1 MCIGTIYTFSLD
13 LFRYHSLFLIYC
25 IIPRLSSTKK
35 WQKKVYKTKN
45 LENPLFVKNIK
56 TKPPYYPEN
65 SEIIH
70 VVSSLGTST
79 TPFQY
84 NFPRNYLGHYQ
95 HLVIYYTTLHYTTLV
110 ITMLHY
116 SHTMVR
122 CHLLLYHYYIVLLLL
137 LLLLLMWLSHSD
149 GHTLQ
154 QWNGSIIDNR
164 CWQYSGWQYSGPK
177 PNQ

>member
-1 MCIGTIYTFSLD
+1 M
-13 LFRYHSLFLIYC
+13 
-25 IIPRLSSTKK
+25 
-35 WQKKVYKTKN
+35 
-45 LENPLFVKNIK
+45 ENPLIVKNIK
-56 TKPPYYPEN
+56 NIPPYYPEN

-84 NFPRNYLGHYQ
+84 NFPSNYLGHYQ

-137 LLLLLMWLSHSD
+137 QGCHFIIVKKTHRLHNQNIASQTQKMSTKIKD
-149 GHTLQ
+149 LQ
-154 QWNGSIIDNR
+154 SKALI
-164 CWQYSGWQYSGPK
+164 
-177 PNQ
+177 